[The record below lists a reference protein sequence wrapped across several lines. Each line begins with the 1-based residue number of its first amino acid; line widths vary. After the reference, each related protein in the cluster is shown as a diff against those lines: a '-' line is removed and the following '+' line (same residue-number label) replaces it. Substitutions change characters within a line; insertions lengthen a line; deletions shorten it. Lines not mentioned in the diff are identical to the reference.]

1 MALWDQG
8 WRGTGPKMA
17 WIRKIPD
24 TWTLEIHA
32 IVRED
37 SRQAEHEEIGYTD
50 TTRRSSVNSNIKR
63 GGREA
68 QNEKNRLKQKAR
80 EDEAQCT
87 RTLTLVGEE
96 VKRKR
101 TARNKIHEKTKLS
114 VLEHQGWWERSSKRK
129 EPLETKDTTKRR
141 SVYSN
146 TNAGGRGAQYKKKRA
161 KQKTRQ
167 DQAQYTQ
174 TSTMEGEE
182 LKKNETCGRKEKSNV
197 WTTRATL
204 QHWWIVSET
213 RKEWISWPKD

>member
-1 MALWDQG
+1 MDPRNSCDST
-8 WRGTGPKMA
+8 RGFSPSRTRGNWLHRHDKTELSELEHQT
-17 WIRKIPD
+17 WWERSSKRKEP
-24 TWTLEIHA
+24 LETKGT
-32 IVRED
+32 R
-37 SRQAEHEEIGYTD
+37 
-50 TTRRSSVNSNIKR
+50 RRSSVYSNTNA
-63 GGREA
+63 GGRGA
-68 QNEKNRLKQKAR
+68 QKEKNRSKQNTR
-80 EDEAQCT
+80 QDEAQCT

-197 WTTRATL
+197 
-204 QHWWIVSET
+204 
-213 RKEWISWPKD
+213 